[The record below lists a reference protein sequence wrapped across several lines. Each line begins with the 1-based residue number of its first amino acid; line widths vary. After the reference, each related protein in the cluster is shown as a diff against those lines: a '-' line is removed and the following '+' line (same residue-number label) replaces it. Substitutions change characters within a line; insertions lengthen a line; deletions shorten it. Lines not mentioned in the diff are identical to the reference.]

1 MMDCQDNA
9 KDMLSPG
16 MENDPKQMQ
25 KVEDSLLQ
33 CMSKAVD
40 QHIAL
45 LKPMQTRIISQ
56 LK

>member
-1 MMDCQDNA
+1 MMDCQDEA
-9 KDMLSPG
+9 KDLISPG
-16 MENDPKQMQ
+16 MEQDPSKMQ
-25 KVEDSLLQ
+25 KVEDSLLK

-45 LKPMQTRIISQ
+45 LKPLKKRIIQQ

>member
-9 KDMLSPG
+9 KDMISPG
-16 MENDPKQMQ
+16 MQDNPKQMQ
-25 KVEDSLLQ
+25 KVEDSLLK
-33 CMSKAVD
+33 CMSKVVD

-45 LKPMQTRIISQ
+45 LKPMQKRIISQ